1 MRDLMIFG
9 AMLFLLPLSL
19 RSAFNVYLLWGWTG
33 LISINTYL
41 YGFMSSIQYVQIFAI
56 ITLLLLMLKKDN
68 ALRSFKLNATIILM
82 VIFSI
87 QVLLS
92 ATFSY
97 PGLARNWELC
107 TNLLKT
113 VLFCLFM
120 PMLLTSRTRIHAFV
134 VMVVIG
140 GAFHGMLDGL
150 KFIASG
156 GAHLGSGPI
165 KLGDNNHFAM
175 VMAMTVPLV
184 LYVYLYSAYRWVRVG
199 ALSVLLL
206 TILSVIATRSRG
218 GLLCMVAM
226 GFWIVKMSQRKI
238 LGIIALISIGILV
251 IAVAPDSWTARMNSI
266 NDAQQDSSFMT
277 RVAAWKKSTA
287 IALENP
293 LLGGGLDAVASPTLY
308 SKFKD
313 AQGLMGFI
321 DTPNPYNY
329 VAHSI
334 YFQVMGDLG
343 FFGFFIFLIILFNT
357 FNTRNQIKKLVKIQG
372 EHLRWAADLADLL
385 TASMIA
391 YVVGGAL
398 LSAAYFELPYIVIM
412 LMECVK
418 QQVLIE
424 AGKGAPNAQL
434 V

>member
-1 MRDLMIFG
+1 
-9 AMLFLLPLSL
+9 
-19 RSAFNVYLLWGWTG
+19 
-33 LISINTYL
+33 
-41 YGFMSSIQYVQIFAI
+41 
-56 ITLLLLMLKKDN
+56 
-68 ALRSFKLNATIILM
+68 
-82 VIFSI
+82 
-87 QVLLS
+87 
-92 ATFSY
+92 
-97 PGLARNWELC
+97 
-107 TNLLKT
+107 
-113 VLFCLFM
+113 
-120 PMLLTSRTRIHAFV
+120 
-134 VMVVIG
+134 
-140 GAFHGMLDGL
+140 
-150 KFIASG
+150 
-156 GAHLGSGPI
+156 
-165 KLGDNNHFAM
+165 
-175 VMAMTVPLV
+175 
-184 LYVYLYSAYRWVRVG
+184 
-199 ALSVLLL
+199 
-206 TILSVIATRSRG
+206 
-218 GLLCMVAM
+218 MVAM